1 MHYFRFLALTRVI
14 NDNEYKAYSQEIF
27 TAIRDV
33 VRLNPLLREHMQL
46 RLLADGGDISDPHK
60 LADFAAAMTSADGH
74 LLQAVLEENDLKERL
89 RLALELLSKERELAK
104 LQESISKQ
112 VEAKMSDQQRK
123 YFLFEQLKQIKKEL
137 GLEADDK
144 EALISGYRERMKGFT
159 NMNKEAEKAM
169 EESLEKLS
177 SLSRESP
184 EFNGTRTYLDVLASL
199 PWGKTS
205 EETLNLKQ
213 ARMIL
218 DEDHYGL
225 EDIKER
231 IAEFIAVGQL
241 NSCVSG
247 KILCF
252 VGPPG
257 TGKTSIAASIAR
269 ALNRKYCRFSVGGL
283 TDVAEIKGHR
293 RTYIG
298 SQPGRLINALK
309 SSETSNPLI
318 LIDEIDKMGK
328 GYQGDPASALL
339 EVLDPSQNSAF
350 FDYYLDVPVD
360 LSKCLFV
367 CTANVLESIP
377 GPLRDRMEV
386 ISLSGYDLPEK
397 IAITEKYLIPKVV
410 SEHGLKDQQPAD
422 GPMISTE
429 GIEALIRGYCR
440 EAGVRSL
447 ERHLAKIA
455 RKLALQIVRK
465 NELEKT
471 EGETMTL
478 NNEDSE
484 QKQQLIPWPVTP
496 EALTQFVGKPVF
508 THERLY
514 DEDQLPPGVVMGLA
528 WTALGGASLY
538 VETSAI
544 PPFPPLKSSSKTMD
558 NSGEASSE
566 PSSLLNSGVGG
577 GNLRCT
583 GQLGSVMQE
592 SATLAYH
599 VAMKQLAR
607 RDTNNS
613 FLQKNSIH
621 MHVPEGATPKDGPS
635 AGITIVTALLSLGTG
650 HPVPPD
656 LAMTGEISLTGK
668 VLPVGGIKEKTI
680 AARTAG
686 VKTLIFAEANRRDFD
701 ELPQYLKEGL
711 NVKYA
716 SMYDDVYD
724 VVFSTTTNDPEP
736 Q

>member
-1 MHYFRFLALTRVI
+1 MVVIVHFRFVALRHTLIDGI
-14 NDNEYKAYSQEIF
+14 NQAYTQEIF

-33 VRLNPLLREHMQL
+33 VKLNPLLREHIQL
-46 RLLADGGDISDPHK
+46 RLLADGGDMSDPHK

-74 LLQAVLEENDLKERL
+74 LLQAVLEEKDLKERL

-123 YFLFEQLKQIKKEL
+123 YFLHEQLKQIKKEL
-137 GLEADDK
+137 GLETDDK
-144 EALISGYRERMKGFT
+144 EALIAGYIERMKGFLH
-159 NMNKEAEKAM
+159 MNKEAQKAM

-184 EFNGTRTYLDVLASL
+184 EFNGTRSYLDILSSL
-199 PWGKTS
+199 PWGKMS
-205 EETLNLKQ
+205 KETLSLKK
-213 ARMIL
+213 AKVIL

-247 KILCF
+247 KNLCF

-269 ALNRKYCRFSVGGL
+269 ALNRKYSRFSVGGL

-293 RTYIG
+293 RTYVG

-318 LIDEIDKMGK
+318 LIDKIDKMGK
-328 GYQGDPASALL
+328 GFQGDPASALL

-397 IAITEKYLIPKVV
+397 VAITEKYLTPKVM
-410 SEHGLKDQQPAD
+410 SEHGLKDKQPAD
-422 GPMISTE
+422 GPMISRE
-429 GIEALIRGYCR
+429 GIEALIKGYCR

-465 NELEKT
+465 EEELKNEET
-471 EGETMTL
+471 EGGTL
-478 NNEDSE
+478 NEGSE
-484 QKQQLIPWPVTP
+484 KQPIPWPVTP
-496 EALTQFVGKPVF
+496 DTLAQFVGKPIF

-514 DEDQLPPGVVMGLA
+514 DEDQLPPGVVLGLA
-528 WTALGGASLY
+528 WTPLGGVSLY

-544 PPFPPLKSSSKTMD
+544 TSPTNLKTMD
-558 NSGEASSE
+558 NSEEAANLKSSS
-566 PSSLLNSGVGG
+566 PNTDGG
-577 GNLRCT
+577 GSLRCT
-583 GQLGSVMQE
+583 GQLGAVMQE
-592 SATLAYH
+592 SAIIAYH
-599 VAMKQLAR
+599 VARKQLAK
-607 RDTNNS
+607 RDPENT
-613 FLQKNSIH
+613 FLQKHNVH

-635 AGITIVTALLSLGTG
+635 AGITMVTALMSLGTG
-650 HPVPPD
+650 CSVPPD
-656 LAMTGEISLTGK
+656 LAMTGEVSLTGK

-680 AARTAG
+680 AARSAG
-686 VKTLIFAEANRRDFD
+686 VRTIIFAEANRRDFD
-701 ELPQYLKEGL
+701 ELPSYLKDGL
-711 NVKYA
+711 DVKYA
-716 SMYDDVYD
+716 SMYDDVYEA
-724 VVFSTTTNDPEP
+724 VFSTSSSAPELNDAV
-736 Q
+736 

>member
-1 MHYFRFLALTRVI
+1 MVVIVHFRFVALRHTLIDGI
-14 NDNEYKAYSQEIF
+14 NQAYTQEIF

-33 VRLNPLLREHMQL
+33 VKLNPLLREHIQL
-46 RLLADGGDISDPHK
+46 RLLADGGDMSDPHK

-74 LLQAVLEENDLKERL
+74 LLQAVLEEKDLKERL

-123 YFLFEQLKQIKKEL
+123 YFLHEQLKQIKKEL
-137 GLEADDK
+137 GLETDDK
-144 EALISGYRERMKGFT
+144 EALIAGYIERMKGFLH
-159 NMNKEAEKAM
+159 MNKEAQKAM

-184 EFNGTRTYLDVLASL
+184 EFNGTRSYLDILSSL
-199 PWGKTS
+199 PWGKMS
-205 EETLNLKQ
+205 KETLSLKK
-213 ARMIL
+213 AKVIL

-269 ALNRKYCRFSVGGL
+269 ALNRKYSRFSVGGL

-293 RTYIG
+293 RTYVG

-328 GYQGDPASALL
+328 GFQGDPASALL

-397 IAITEKYLIPKVV
+397 VAITEKYLTPKVM
-410 SEHGLKDQQPAD
+410 SEHGLKDKQPTD
-422 GPMISTE
+422 GPMISRE
-429 GIEALIRGYCR
+429 GIEALIKGYCR

-465 NELEKT
+465 EEELKNEET
-471 EGETMTL
+471 EGGTL
-478 NNEDSE
+478 NEGSE
-484 QKQQLIPWPVTP
+484 KQPIPWPVTP
-496 EALTQFVGKPVF
+496 DTLAQFVGKPIF

-514 DEDQLPPGVVMGLA
+514 DEDQLPPGVVLGLA
-528 WTALGGASLY
+528 WTPLGGVSLY

-544 PPFPPLKSSSKTMD
+544 TSPTNLKTMD
-558 NSGEASSE
+558 NSEEAANLKSSS
-566 PSSLLNSGVGG
+566 PNTDGG
-577 GNLRCT
+577 GSLRCT
-583 GQLGSVMQE
+583 GQLGAVMQE
-592 SATLAYH
+592 SAIIAYH
-599 VAMKQLAR
+599 VARKQLAK
-607 RDTNNS
+607 RDPENT
-613 FLQKNSIH
+613 FLQKHNVH

-635 AGITIVTALLSLGTG
+635 AGITMVTALMSLGTG
-650 HPVPPD
+650 CSVPPD
-656 LAMTGEISLTGK
+656 LAMTGEVSLTGK

-680 AARTAG
+680 AARSAG
-686 VKTLIFAEANRRDFD
+686 VRTIIFAEANRRDFD
-701 ELPQYLKEGL
+701 ELPSYLKDGL
-711 NVKYA
+711 EVKYA
-716 SMYDDVYD
+716 SMYDDVYEA
-724 VVFSTTTNDPEP
+724 VFSTSSSAPELNDAV
-736 Q
+736 

>member
-1 MHYFRFLALTRVI
+1 MVVIVHFLFIALTRI
-14 NDNEYKAYSQEIF
+14 DGMNQAYSQEIF

-46 RLLADGGDISDPHK
+46 RLLADGGDMSDPHK
-60 LADFAAAMTSADGH
+60 LADFAAAMTSADEH
-74 LLQAVLEENDLKERL
+74 LLQAVLEEKDLKERL

-123 YFLFEQLKQIKKEL
+123 YFLHEQLKQIKKEL
-137 GLEADDK
+137 GLETDDK
-144 EALISGYRERMKGFT
+144 EALIAGYRERMKGFS
-159 NMNKEAEKAM
+159 NMNKEAQKAM
-169 EESLEKLS
+169 EESLEKIS

-184 EFNGTRTYLDVLASL
+184 EFNGTRTYLDVLSSL

-205 EETLNLKQ
+205 EETLNLKK
-213 ARMIL
+213 AKLIL

-328 GYQGDPASALL
+328 GFQGDPASALL
-339 EVLDPSQNSAF
+339 EVLDPAQNSNF

-397 IAITEKYLIPKVV
+397 VAITEKYLTPKVT
-410 SEHGLKDQQPAD
+410 SEHGLKDKQPAD
-422 GPMISTE
+422 GPMISRE
-429 GIEALIRGYCR
+429 GIEALIKGYCR

-465 NELEKT
+465 EELKNEEV
-471 EGETMTL
+471 EGETL
-478 NNEDSE
+478 KDEDSE
-484 QKQQLIPWPVTP
+484 QQQQQPIPWPVTP
-496 EALTQFVGKPVF
+496 ETLPQFVGKPVF

-528 WTALGGASLY
+528 WTSLGGASLY

-544 PPFPPLKSSSKTMD
+544 PSPTNPKTMD
-558 NSGEASSE
+558 NSEEAASLESS
-566 PSSLLNSGVGG
+566 PPNIGG
-577 GNLRCT
+577 GGSLRCT

-599 VAMKQLAR
+599 VTRKQLAR
-607 RDTNNS
+607 RDPTNT
-613 FLQKNSIH
+613 FLQKHNVH

-635 AGITIVTALLSLGTG
+635 AGITMVTALMSLGTG
-650 HPVPPD
+650 CPVPPD
-656 LAMTGEISLTGK
+656 LAMTGEVSLTGK

-680 AARTAG
+680 AARSAG
-686 VKTLIFAEANRRDFD
+686 VKTIIFAEANRRDFD
-701 ELPQYLKEGL
+701 ELPSYLKEGL
-711 NVKYA
+711 DVKYA
-716 SMYDDVYD
+716 SMYDDVYE
-724 VVFSTTTNDPEP
+724 VVFSATSNEPEP

>member
-1 MHYFRFLALTRVI
+1 M
-14 NDNEYKAYSQEIF
+14 KAYSQEIF
-27 TAIRDV
+27 IAIRDI

-46 RLLADGGDISDPHK
+46 RLLADGGDMSDPYK

-74 LLQAVLEENDLKERL
+74 QLQAVLEEKDLKERL
-89 RLALELLSKERELAK
+89 RLALELLSKERELSK
-104 LQESISKQ
+104 LQDSISKQ

-123 YFLFEQLKQIKKEL
+123 YFLHEQLKQIKKEL
-137 GLEADDK
+137 GLETDDK

-159 NMNKEAEKAM
+159 NMNKDAQKAM

-184 EFNGTRTYLDVLASL
+184 EFNGTRTYLDVLSSL

-205 EETLNLKQ
+205 EECLNLKQ
-213 ARMIL
+213 AKIIL

-257 TGKTSIAASIAR
+257 TGKTSVAASIAR

-367 CTANVLESIP
+367 CTANILESIP

-397 IAITEKYLIPKVV
+397 IAIAEKYLTPKVV
-410 SEHGLKDQQPAD
+410 AEHGLKDKQPAD
-422 GPMISTE
+422 GPMISREGTE
-429 GIEALIRGYCR
+429 AIIKGYCR

-447 ERHLAKIA
+447 ERNLAKIA
-455 RKLALQIVRK
+455 RKLALQIVRNQELK
-465 NELEKT
+465 NEET
-471 EGETMTL
+471 EGETL
-478 NNEDSE
+478 KDEDFE
-484 QKQQLIPWPVTP
+484 QQQQPIPWPVSP
-496 EALTQFVGKPVF
+496 EALSQFVGKPVF
-508 THERLY
+508 THDRLY

-528 WTALGGASLY
+528 WTPLGGASLY
-538 VETSAI
+538 VETSATPYI
-544 PPFPPLKSSSKTMD
+544 MNSKMVD
-558 NSGEASSE
+558 NENGEASSE
-566 PSSLLNSGVGG
+566 PSSNNSGGG
-577 GNLRCT
+577 SLHCT
-583 GQLGSVMQE
+583 GQLGSVMKE

-599 VAMKQLAR
+599 VARKQLAR
-607 RDTNNS
+607 RDPSNTFLHKNNV
-613 FLQKNSIH
+613 H

-635 AGITIVTALLSLGTG
+635 AGITMVTALLSLGTG
-650 HPVPPD
+650 YSVPPD
-656 LAMTGEISLTGK
+656 LAMTGEVSLTGK

-680 AARTAG
+680 AARSAC
-686 VKTLIFAEANRRDFD
+686 VKTIIFAEANRRDFD
-701 ELPQYLKEGL
+701 ELPLYLKEGL

-716 SMYDDVYD
+716 SIYDDVYG
-724 VVFSTTTNDPEP
+724 VVFPTTSNEPEY

>member
-1 MHYFRFLALTRVI
+1 MVVIVHFRFVALRHTLIDGI
-14 NDNEYKAYSQEIF
+14 NQAYTQEIF

-33 VRLNPLLREHMQL
+33 VKLNPLLREHIQL
-46 RLLADGGDISDPHK
+46 RLLADGGDMSDPHK

-74 LLQAVLEENDLKERL
+74 LLQAVLEEKDLKERL

-123 YFLFEQLKQIKKEL
+123 YFLHEQLKQIKKEL
-137 GLEADDK
+137 GLETDDK
-144 EALISGYRERMKGFT
+144 EALIAGYIERMKGFLH
-159 NMNKEAEKAM
+159 MNKEAQKAM

-184 EFNGTRTYLDVLASL
+184 EFNGTRSYLDILSSL
-199 PWGKTS
+199 PWGKMS
-205 EETLNLKQ
+205 KETLSLKK
-213 ARMIL
+213 AKVIL

-247 KILCF
+247 KKLCF

-269 ALNRKYCRFSVGGL
+269 ALNRKYSRFSVGGL

-293 RTYIG
+293 RTYVG

-328 GYQGDPASALL
+328 GFQGDPASALL

-397 IAITEKYLIPKVV
+397 VAITEKYLTPKVM
-410 SEHGLKDQQPAD
+410 SEHGLKDKQPAD
-422 GPMISTE
+422 GPMISRE
-429 GIEALIRGYCR
+429 GIEALIKGYCR

-465 NELEKT
+465 EEELKNEET
-471 EGETMTL
+471 EGGTL
-478 NNEDSE
+478 NEGSE
-484 QKQQLIPWPVTP
+484 KQPIPWPVTP
-496 EALTQFVGKPVF
+496 DTLAQFVGKPIF

-514 DEDQLPPGVVMGLA
+514 DEDQLPPGVVLGLA
-528 WTALGGASLY
+528 WTPLGGVSLY

-544 PPFPPLKSSSKTMD
+544 TSPTNLKTMD
-558 NSGEASSE
+558 NSEEAANLKSSS
-566 PSSLLNSGVGG
+566 PNTDGG
-577 GNLRCT
+577 GSLRCT
-583 GQLGSVMQE
+583 GQLGAVMQE
-592 SATLAYH
+592 SAIIAYH
-599 VAMKQLAR
+599 VARKQLAK
-607 RDTNNS
+607 RDPENT
-613 FLQKNSIH
+613 FLQKHNVH

-635 AGITIVTALLSLGTG
+635 AGITMVTALMSLGTG
-650 HPVPPD
+650 CSVPPD
-656 LAMTGEISLTGK
+656 LAMTGEVSLTGK

-680 AARTAG
+680 AARSAG
-686 VKTLIFAEANRRDFD
+686 VRTIIFAEANRRDFD
-701 ELPQYLKEGL
+701 ELPSYLKDGL
-711 NVKYA
+711 DVKYA
-716 SMYDDVYD
+716 SMYDDVYEA
-724 VVFSTTTNDPEP
+724 VFSTSSSAPELNDAV
-736 Q
+736 

>member
-1 MHYFRFLALTRVI
+1 MVVIVHFHFVALRHTLIDGI
-14 NDNEYKAYSQEIF
+14 NQAYTQEIF

-33 VRLNPLLREHMQL
+33 VKLNPLLREHIQL
-46 RLLADGGDISDPHK
+46 RLLADGGDMSDPHK

-74 LLQAVLEENDLKERL
+74 LLQAVLEEKDLKERL

-123 YFLFEQLKQIKKEL
+123 YFLHEQLKQIKKEL
-137 GLEADDK
+137 GLETDDK
-144 EALISGYRERMKGFT
+144 EALIAGYRERMKGFLH
-159 NMNKEAEKAM
+159 MNKEAQKAM

-184 EFNGTRTYLDVLASL
+184 EFNGTRSYLDILSSL
-199 PWGKTS
+199 PWGKMS
-205 EETLNLKQ
+205 KETLSLKK
-213 ARMIL
+213 AKVIL

-269 ALNRKYCRFSVGGL
+269 ALNRKYSRFSVGGL

-293 RTYIG
+293 RTYVG

-328 GYQGDPASALL
+328 GFQGDPASALL

-397 IAITEKYLIPKVV
+397 VAITEKYLTPKVM
-410 SEHGLKDQQPAD
+410 SEHGLKDKQPAD
-422 GPMISTE
+422 GPMISRE
-429 GIEALIRGYCR
+429 GIEALIKGYCR

-465 NELEKT
+465 EEELKNEET
-471 EGETMTL
+471 EGETL
-478 NNEDSE
+478 NEGSE
-484 QKQQLIPWPVTP
+484 KQPIPWPVTP
-496 EALTQFVGKPVF
+496 DALAQFVGKPIF

-514 DEDQLPPGVVMGLA
+514 DEDQLPPGVVLGLA
-528 WTALGGASLY
+528 WTPLGGVSLY

-544 PPFPPLKSSSKTMD
+544 TSPTNLKTMD
-558 NSGEASSE
+558 NSEEAANLKSSS
-566 PSSLLNSGVGG
+566 PNTDGG
-577 GNLRCT
+577 GSLRCT
-583 GQLGSVMQE
+583 GQLGAVMQE
-592 SATLAYH
+592 SAIIAYH
-599 VAMKQLAR
+599 VARKQLAK
-607 RDTNNS
+607 RDPENT
-613 FLQKNSIH
+613 FLQKHNVH

-635 AGITIVTALLSLGTG
+635 AGITMVTALMSLGTG
-650 HPVPPD
+650 CSVPPD
-656 LAMTGEISLTGK
+656 LAMTGEVSLTGK

-680 AARTAG
+680 AARSAG
-686 VKTLIFAEANRRDFD
+686 VRTIIFAEANRRDFD
-701 ELPQYLKEGL
+701 ELPSYLKDGL
-711 NVKYA
+711 DVKYA
-716 SMYDDVYD
+716 SMYDDVYEA
-724 VVFSTTTNDPEP
+724 VFSTSSSAPELNDTV
-736 Q
+736 